1 MNLQYLQGCDCNNC
15 SIDPESSLLNLWKFS
30 VKCANGKQIVQTVQM
45 YLIRYALINV
55 QAKTCPY
62 TWVVPFQINQISK
75 TTPAQI
81 IVFCKCIYLFILEKN
96 LFLEKAKYL
105 MSWMNIY

>member
-1 MNLQYLQGCDCNNC
+1 
-15 SIDPESSLLNLWKFS
+15 
-30 VKCANGKQIVQTVQM
+30 M

-81 IVFCKCIYLFILEKN
+81 IVFLQMYLFIYSGKKIDMNSDESKIFNVMDEYLLSN
-96 LFLEKAKYL
+96 ALFCRGGSK
-105 MSWMNIY
+105 